1 LKCFFRS
8 FYSFTQTNQNKSNKQ
23 NNKTMS
29 TKQQVK
35 QVSKV
40 FKPVLK
46 ELKTTIK
53 IRVQREKENTK
64 ALKMRAKE
72 ERERVKEERMRA
84 KENARIA
91 KEERERAKENA
102 RIAKEERVREKRKRI
117 HEKETARFEAF
128 NRMIQVG
135 IALHKTHLDGFTT
148 AQFVEKFKQ
157 IYGNINAW
165 TGVVNPDHYDGDAGV
180 RSLIY
185 EMSPSSAQHWFKYG
199 MKKNSYQVAPWSFVN
214 KKLAD
219 LNHQYEWM
227 VTTAGTGRAKSK
239 GTWKFVFHLSRDN
252 WDNELFGPLPEDDTL
267 LKAINQR
274 KIGKQNKKN

>member
-1 LKCFFRS
+1 
-8 FYSFTQTNQNKSNKQ
+8 
-23 NNKTMS
+23 MS

-35 QVSKV
+35 SVL
-40 FKPVLK
+40 KPILK
-46 ELKTTIK
+46 ELKTTFKVRI
-53 IRVQREKENTK
+53 QREKENTK
-64 ALKMRAKE
+64 EMKIR
-72 ERERVKEERMRA
+72 
-84 KENARIA
+84 A
-91 KEERERAKENA
+91 KEERERAKEERERTKENA
-102 RIAKEERVREKRKRI
+102 RIAKENARNAKAEQREREKRNRN
-117 HEKETARFEAF
+117 HEKETKRFEAF
-128 NRMIQVG
+128 NRMVQVG

-157 IYGNINAW
+157 MYGNINAW
-165 TGVVNPDHYDGDAGV
+165 TGDTNPEDYDGDASI

-219 LNHQYEWM
+219 LNHEYQWM

-267 LKAINQR
+267 LNAINQR
-274 KIGKQNKKN
+274 KIGKQNQKN

>member
-1 LKCFFRS
+1 
-8 FYSFTQTNQNKSNKQ
+8 
-23 NNKTMS
+23 ME
-29 TKQQVK
+29 QVN
-35 QVSKV
+35 S
-40 FKPVLK
+40 VLK
-46 ELKTTIK
+46 PILKDLKSTFK
-53 IRVQREKENTK
+53 IRVQRKKENTK

-72 ERERVKEERMRA
+72 ERERAKEERERT

-91 KEERERAKENA
+91 KEQRVRAKED
-102 RIAKEERVREKRKRI
+102 REREKRQRI
-117 HEKETARFEAF
+117 HDKQTKRFESF
-128 NRMIQVG
+128 NRMMQVG
-135 IALHKTHLDGFTT
+135 IALHRTHFDGFTT

-165 TGVVNPDHYDGDAGV
+165 TGDTNPEDYDGDASI

-199 MKKNSYQVAPWSFVN
+199 IKKNSYQVAPWSFVN

-219 LNHQYEWM
+219 LNHEYQWM

-252 WDNELFGPLPEDDTL
+252 WDNELFGHLPDEHTL
-267 LKAINQR
+267 LNAKNQR
-274 KIGKQNKKN
+274 KIGKQNQKN

>member
-1 LKCFFRS
+1 MLP
-8 FYSFTQTNQNKSNKQ
+8 KQ
-23 NNKTMS
+23 IKLTLQANNNKTTMYSNMS
-29 TKQQVK
+29 MK
-35 QVSKV
+35 QVNSV

-53 IRVQREKENTK
+53 IRVQKEKENTK
-64 ALKMRAKE
+64 EMKLR
-72 ERERVKEERMRA
+72 
-84 KENARIA
+84 A
-91 KEERERAKENA
+91 KEERERAKEQRAREKENA
-102 RIAKEERVREKRKRI
+102 RNAKAQQLEREKRLRI
-117 HEKETARFEAF
+117 HEKETKRFEAF

-165 TGVVNPDHYDGDAGV
+165 TGVVNPDHYDGDASI

-219 LNHQYEWM
+219 LNHEYQWM

-252 WDNELFGPLPEDDTL
+252 WDNELFGPLPEEDTL
-267 LKAINQR
+267 LNAINQR
-274 KIGKQNKKN
+274 KIGKQNQKN

>member
-8 FYSFTQTNQNKSNKQ
+8 FYSFTQTNQNNATSKQ
-23 NNKTMS
+23 QTMS
-29 TKQQVK
+29 TNMSMK
-35 QVSKV
+35 QVHS
-40 FKPVLK
+40 VL
-46 ELKTTIK
+46 EPILMDLKSTFK
-53 IRVQREKENTK
+53 IRIQRKKENTK
-64 ALKMRAKE
+64 ALKIR
-72 ERERVKEERMRA
+72 
-84 KENARIA
+84 A
-91 KEERERAKENA
+91 KEERERAKEERERAKEQRAREKENA
-102 RIAKEERVREKRKRI
+102 RNAKEAQREREKRQRI
-117 HEKETARFEAF
+117 HDKQTKRFEAF

-165 TGVVNPDHYDGDAGV
+165 SGVVNPEDYDGDASI

-199 MKKNSYQVAPWSFVN
+199 IKKNSYQVAPWSFVN

-219 LNHQYEWM
+219 LNHEYQWM
-227 VTTAGTGRAKSK
+227 VTTTGTGRAKSK

-252 WDNELFGPLPEDDTL
+252 WANELFGPLPEEDTL
-267 LKAINQR
+267 LNAINQR
-274 KIGKQNKKN
+274 KIGKQNQKN

>member
-1 LKCFFRS
+1 MKKNWNAFFVR
-8 FYSFTQTNQNKSNKQ
+8 FILLPKQ
-23 NNKTMS
+23 IKQATSKQQKTMS
-29 TKQQVK
+29 SNMSMK
-35 QVSKV
+35 QVNS
-40 FKPVLK
+40 VLK
-46 ELKTTIK
+46 PILKDLKSTFK
-53 IRVQREKENTK
+53 IRVQRKKENTK

-72 ERERVKEERMRA
+72 ERERAKEERERT

-91 KEERERAKENA
+91 KEQRVRAKED
-102 RIAKEERVREKRKRI
+102 REREKRQRI
-117 HEKETARFEAF
+117 HDKQTKRFESF
-128 NRMIQVG
+128 NRMVQVG

-165 TGVVNPDHYDGDAGV
+165 TGVVNPDHYDGDASI

-219 LNHQYEWM
+219 LNHEYQWM

-252 WDNELFGPLPEDDTL
+252 WDNELFGPLPDDDTL

-274 KIGKQNKKN
+274 KIGKQNQKN

>member
-1 LKCFFRS
+1 
-8 FYSFTQTNQNKSNKQ
+8 
-23 NNKTMS
+23 MS

-35 QVSKV
+35 QVNKV
-40 FKPVLK
+40 LKPVLK
-46 ELKTTIK
+46 ELKTTFK
-53 IRVQREKENTK
+53 IRIQREKENK
-64 ALKMRAKE
+64 KVIQMRAKE
-72 ERERVKEERMRA
+72 EREHAKEERMR
-84 KENARIA
+84 A

-102 RIAKEERVREKRKRI
+102 RIAKEERVRAKEERMRAKEDREREKRNRI
-117 HEKETARFEAF
+117 HEKETKRFEAF

-135 IALHKTHLDGFTT
+135 IALHKTHMDGFTT

-157 IYGNINAW
+157 MYGNINAW
-165 TGVVNPDHYDGDAGV
+165 SGVVNPDEYDGDAGI

-199 MKKNSYQVAPWSFVN
+199 IKKNSYQVAPWSFVN

-219 LNHQYEWM
+219 LNHEYQWM

-252 WDNELFGPLPEDDTL
+252 WDNELFGPLPQDDTL
-267 LKAINQR
+267 LKAINLR

>member
-1 LKCFFRS
+1 
-8 FYSFTQTNQNKSNKQ
+8 
-23 NNKTMS
+23 MS

-35 QVSKV
+35 QVNKV

-46 ELKTTIK
+46 ELKTTFK
-53 IRVQREKENTK
+53 IRIQREKENK
-64 ALKMRAKE
+64 KVIQMRAKE
-72 ERERVKEERMRA
+72 ERERAKEERMR
-84 KENARIA
+84 A

-102 RIAKEERVREKRKRI
+102 RIAKEERMRAKEERARAKEDREREKRNRI
-117 HEKETARFEAF
+117 HEKETKRFEAF

-135 IALHKTHLDGFTT
+135 IALHKTHMDGFTT

-157 IYGNINAW
+157 MYGNINAW
-165 TGVVNPDHYDGDAGV
+165 SGVVNPDEYDGDAGI

-199 MKKNSYQVAPWSFVN
+199 IKKNSYQVAPWSFVN

-219 LNHQYEWM
+219 LNDQYQWM

-252 WDNELFGPLPEDDTL
+252 WDNQLFGPLPLDDTL
-267 LKAINQR
+267 FNAIHLR
-274 KIGKQNKKN
+274 KIGKINQKK

>member
-1 LKCFFRS
+1 MS
-8 FYSFTQTNQNKSNKQ
+8 SN
-23 NNKTMS
+23 MS
-29 TKQQVK
+29 MK
-35 QVSKV
+35 QVNK
-40 FKPVLK
+40 VLK
-46 ELKTTIK
+46 PILKDLKSTFK
-53 IRVQREKENTK
+53 IRVQKEKENTK
-64 ALKMRAKE
+64 EMKLRAKD
-72 ERERVKEERMRA
+72 
-84 KENARIA
+84 
-91 KEERERAKENA
+91 ERERAKEQRTREKENA
-102 RIAKEERVREKRKRI
+102 RNAKAQQLEREKRLRI
-117 HEKETARFEAF
+117 HEKETKRFEAF
-128 NRMIQVG
+128 NRMVQVG

-165 TGVVNPDHYDGDAGV
+165 SGVVNPEDYDGDASI

-199 MKKNSYQVAPWSFVN
+199 IKKNSYQVAPWSFVN

-219 LNHQYEWM
+219 LNHEYEWM

-252 WDNELFGPLPEDDTL
+252 WDNELFGPLPEEDTL

-274 KIGKQNKKN
+274 KIGKQNQKK

>member
-1 LKCFFRS
+1 
-8 FYSFTQTNQNKSNKQ
+8 
-23 NNKTMS
+23 MS
-29 TKQQVK
+29 MK
-35 QVSKV
+35 QVNS
-40 FKPVLK
+40 VLK
-46 ELKTTIK
+46 PILKDLKSTFK
-53 IRVQREKENTK
+53 IRVQRKKENTK

-72 ERERVKEERMRA
+72 ERERAKEERERA
-84 KENARIA
+84 KEERERTKENARIA
-91 KEERERAKENA
+91 KEERARAKED
-102 RIAKEERVREKRKRI
+102 REREKRNRI
-117 HEKETARFEAF
+117 HEKETKRFEAF
-128 NRMIQVG
+128 NRMIQVR

-165 TGVVNPDHYDGDAGV
+165 SGVVNPEDYDGDASI

-219 LNHQYEWM
+219 LNHEYQWM

-252 WDNELFGPLPEDDTL
+252 WDNESFGHLPDEHTL

-274 KIGKQNKKN
+274 KIGKQNQKN

>member
-1 LKCFFRS
+1 
-8 FYSFTQTNQNKSNKQ
+8 
-23 NNKTMS
+23 MS

-53 IRVQREKENTK
+53 IRVQKEKENTK
-64 ALKMRAKE
+64 EMKLR
-72 ERERVKEERMRA
+72 
-84 KENARIA
+84 A
-91 KEERERAKENA
+91 KEERERAKEQRAREKENA
-102 RIAKEERVREKRKRI
+102 RNAKAQQLEREKRLRI
-117 HEKETARFEAF
+117 HEKETKRFEAF
-128 NRMIQVG
+128 NRMVQVG

-157 IYGNINAW
+157 MYGNINAW
-165 TGVVNPDHYDGDAGV
+165 SGVVNPEDYDGDASI

-219 LNHQYEWM
+219 LNHEYQWM

-252 WDNELFGPLPEDDTL
+252 WDNELFGPLPDDDTL

-274 KIGKQNKKN
+274 KIGKQNQKN

>member
-1 LKCFFRS
+1 
-8 FYSFTQTNQNKSNKQ
+8 
-23 NNKTMS
+23 MS
-29 TKQQVK
+29 MK
-35 QVSKV
+35 QVNK
-40 FKPVLK
+40 VLK
-46 ELKTTIK
+46 PILNELKTTFK
-53 IRVQREKENTK
+53 IRIQREKENTK
-64 ALKMRAKE
+64 EMKLRAKD
-72 ERERVKEERMRA
+72 
-84 KENARIA
+84 
-91 KEERERAKENA
+91 ERERAKEQRTREKENA
-102 RIAKEERVREKRKRI
+102 RNAKAQQLEREKRLRI
-117 HEKETARFEAF
+117 HEKETKRFEAF
-128 NRMIQVG
+128 NRMVQVG

-165 TGVVNPDHYDGDAGV
+165 SGVVNPEDYDGDASI

-199 MKKNSYQVAPWSFVN
+199 IKKNSYQVAPWSFVN

-219 LNHQYEWM
+219 LNHEYEWM

-252 WDNELFGPLPEDDTL
+252 WDNELFGPLPEEDTL

-274 KIGKQNKKN
+274 KIGKQNQKK

>member
-1 LKCFFRS
+1 
-8 FYSFTQTNQNKSNKQ
+8 
-23 NNKTMS
+23 MS
-29 TKQQVK
+29 MK
-35 QVSKV
+35 QVNS
-40 FKPVLK
+40 VLK
-46 ELKTTIK
+46 PILKDLKSTFK
-53 IRVQREKENTK
+53 IRVQRKKENTK

-72 ERERVKEERMRA
+72 ERERAKEERERT

-91 KEERERAKENA
+91 KEQRVRAKED
-102 RIAKEERVREKRKRI
+102 REREKRKRI
-117 HEKETARFEAF
+117 HDKETKRFESF

-165 TGVVNPDHYDGDAGV
+165 SGVVNPEDYDGDASI

-219 LNHQYEWM
+219 LNHEYQWM

-252 WDNELFGPLPEDDTL
+252 WDNELFGHLPDEHTL
-267 LKAINQR
+267 LNAINQR
-274 KIGKQNKKN
+274 KIGKQNQKN